1 MLVANYDVTLVDH
14 TQGSDKLLSL
24 IQKHLQDLF
33 NEVFS
38 GGSDS
43 ATVSW
48 GTADGTEALVLHFV
62 ENVSSSYVMQKLPGK
77 PIASRD
83 GGFTRTQNDTTGSE
97 FYKFVDFGD
106 GKLSQVRASG
116 MAFLALHEGM
126 HNKTGWDNTKL
137 HGADGGGGVAAS
149 PAGHSLTD
157 KNKSI
162 MQTAMARTNK
172 QLK

>member
-1 MLVANYDVTLVDH
+1 MANYTVRLVDH
-14 TQGSDKLLSL
+14 TQGSDKLLPL

-33 NEVFS
+33 DSVFS
-38 GGSDS
+38 GTNDS

-48 GTADGTEALVLHFV
+48 GTAAGTEALVLHFV

-77 PIASRD
+77 AIASKD
-83 GGFTRTQNDTTGSE
+83 GGFTRTQNNTTGSE
-97 FYKFVDFGD
+97 FYKFVAFGD

-116 MAFLALHEGM
+116 MAALAFHEAM
-126 HNKTGWDNTKL
+126 HNKTGWDNHKL
-137 HGADGGGGVAAS
+137 HGDDGGGGLATS
-149 PAGHSLTD
+149 PAGHTLSE

-162 MQTAMARTNK
+162 MQAAMAKTNA